1 MKYVRFLLLV
11 LAVGIL
17 AAPVA
22 NAQGGG
28 GGGGG
33 QGRGGR
39 GGAIAVW
46 LADITLTADQQT
58 KVDSINAK
66 YRGMRPQMSQDMDST
81 ARTAAM
87 AKMQELN
94 GKAADEVRAIL
105 TPDQQKVFDE
115 NRKKNPTGRRGG
127 GPGSD
132 R

>member
-1 MKYVRFLLLV
+1 MKYVRFLLLA

-46 LADITLTADQQT
+46 LTNITLTAEQQT
-58 KVDSINAK
+58 QVDSINAK
-66 YRGMRPQMSQDMDST
+66 YRALRPQMSQDMDST
-81 ARTAAM
+81 ARAAAM
-87 AKMQELN
+87 VKQQELN
-94 GKAADEVRAIL
+94 AKAADEVRVVL
-105 TPDQQKVFDE
+105 TPDQQKVFDQ
-115 NRKKNPTGRRGG
+115 NRKDNPTGRRA
-127 GPGSD
+127 GPPPA